1 MEVLFSILFVVVFL
15 VVFSVIVVS
24 VVKTVKKSGGQIK
37 SLFNENDEL
46 IKMVKKNFDKQQNP
60 QKYRRHCEYCG
71 TELSDDATKCDS
83 CGAKITKKDD

>member
-1 MEVLFSILFVVVFL
+1 METLFIILFVVVFL
-15 VVFSVIVVS
+15 VIFAVIIAT
-24 VVKTVKKSGGQIK
+24 VVKTVKKNGGEIK

-46 IKMVKKNFDKQQNP
+46 IEMVKKNFDKQQNP
-60 QKYRRHCEYCG
+60 QKFRRHCEYCG